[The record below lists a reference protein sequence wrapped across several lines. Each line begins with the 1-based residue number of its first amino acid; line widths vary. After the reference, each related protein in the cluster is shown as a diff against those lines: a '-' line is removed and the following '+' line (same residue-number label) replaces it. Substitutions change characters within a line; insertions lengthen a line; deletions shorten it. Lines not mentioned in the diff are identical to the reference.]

1 MLDTTELTDA
11 VERFSDRL
19 RAVPQSRLQRG
30 AAAEGLALA
39 RELSVRAQRLEAP
52 GERPRIMPDAGVF
65 AVADQ
70 LLVAGRDLAEVLRT
84 APQEAADTPDA
95 AGAAGAS
102 DRSTAA
108 DAAGGADAVDRSTM
122 DAAVA
127 LVRAAAARAE
137 L

>member
-19 RAVPQSRLQRG
+19 RAAPQSRLQRG

-39 RELSVRAQRLEAP
+39 RDLSVRAQMLEAP
-52 GERPRIMPDAGVF
+52 AEPPRIMPDAGVF

-70 LLVAGRDLAEVLRT
+70 LLVAGRDLAESLRT
-84 APQEAADTPDA
+84 APQRTADRA
-95 AGAAGAS
+95 
-102 DRSTAA
+102 DRS
-108 DAAGGADAVDRSTM
+108 GV

-127 LVRAAAARAE
+127 LVRAAAARAR